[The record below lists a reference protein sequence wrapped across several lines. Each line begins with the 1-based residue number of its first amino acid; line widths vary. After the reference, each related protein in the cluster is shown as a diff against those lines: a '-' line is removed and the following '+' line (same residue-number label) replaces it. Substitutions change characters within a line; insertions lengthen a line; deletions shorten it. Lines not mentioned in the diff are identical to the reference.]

1 MQIYKGVN
9 KVIDEKKLIEN
20 LKKLLN
26 NKYVSGITYN
36 PYEFGACHALNDA
49 ILEVKAQQK
58 IGEWIY
64 CDKGL
69 PELYTDVLVYTIGKR
84 KRVWQLLDHDDE
96 YVWEDE
102 FGGWNE
108 FEEVIA
114 WMPLLST
121 PYEQGDE

>member
-1 MQIYKGVN
+1 M
-9 KVIDEKKLIEN
+9 IDEKKLIKILN
-20 LKKLLN
+20 ILLN

-36 PYEFGACHALNDA
+36 PYEFGASHALNDA
-49 ILEVKAQQK
+49 ILEVKAQPK

-64 CDKGL
+64 CDKSL
-69 PELYTDVLVYTIGKR
+69 PELHTDVLVYTIGKR
-84 KRVWQLLDHDDE
+84 QRVWQLLDHDDE

-108 FEEVIA
+108 FEEVVA
-114 WMPLLST
+114 WMPTLPN